1 MCFCK
6 VLKWCVGATNDHGII
21 MVKTLR
27 KRYNFLRDIS
37 NLKNRD
43 RKKFL
48 KECCEKNIHIICEAI
63 HNVLRNTCPSNVC
76 VKRKVTKYSKELK
89 KVADYKSNV
98 ALKREILS
106 SPQAGDGIFS
116 IIASSVLP
124 FLVDLIAKKK

>member
-1 MCFCK
+1 
-6 VLKWCVGATNDHGII
+6 
-21 MVKTLR
+21 MVKTLK

-37 NLKNRD
+37 NLNKRD

-63 HNVLRNTCPSNVC
+63 HNVLRNTCPSNAC
-76 VKRKVTKYSKELK
+76 VKRKVAKYGKELK

-116 IIASSVLP
+116 IIAGSVLP